1 MELAVNV
8 FRLVVLSVRLSI
20 FRLVV
25 VSVVGLV
32 VIILLLL
39 MSYLLQR
46 IRGQHHTA
54 WDISRLGN
62 QDHRRCCSSWDG

>member
-32 VIILLLL
+32 VIVLLLL
-39 MSYLLQR
+39 MSYLLQL
-46 IRGQHHTA
+46 IR
-54 WDISRLGN
+54 
-62 QDHRRCCSSWDG
+62 